1 MMAVVVDRADLL
13 FAEISQGLKPV
24 RDVLVV
30 AGLFYLSKK
39 LVGITYDVW
48 TGIRIFGLS
57 KLWRPDFRKKY
68 GHWAGTY
75 VIIMYLPYKSNFGSI
90 QFNSRCLSVS
100 WTAYRTTNLS
110 AMSIL

>member
-39 LVGITYDVW
+39 LVGITHV
-48 TGIRIFGLS
+48 
-57 KLWRPDFRKKY
+57 KY
-68 GHWAGTY
+68 L
-75 VIIMYLPYKSNFGSI
+75 LPLPLPPLQI
-90 QFNSRCLSVS
+90 AREL
-100 WTAYRTTNLS
+100 
-110 AMSIL
+110 